1 MYNEFKPL
9 GDFVVEEQELG
20 DWPSTYKCLKQTIFR
35 EGDYVLSP
43 ISILNAETI
52 RVWRNS
58 QIQFLRQK
66 REITQQE
73 QQLYFLKNVRPNF
86 YSANPPQ
93 LLFEISE
100 SGIFIGYGGLVHI
113 SWEDK
118 RAEISFLTSP
128 ERSQSANYETD
139 FRHFLSLIKFI
150 AKEKLGLHKL
160 MTETYDGREIHLKT
174 LISQGFCLEGRLID
188 HIAQM
193 NEYRDALIHGLIL

>member
-1 MYNEFKPL
+1 M
-9 GDFVVEEQELG
+9 GDFVVEEQELKN
-20 DWPSTYKCLKQTIFR
+20 WPSTYKCLKQSSFS

-66 REITQQE
+66 REITQEE
-73 QQLYFLKNVRPNF
+73 QQLYFLKTVRPNF
-86 YSANPPQ
+86 YSVNPPQ

-100 SGIFIGYGGLVHI
+100 SGSFIGYGGLVHI

-128 ERSQSANYETD
+128 ERSQSANYEID
-139 FRHFLSLIKFI
+139 FRNFLSLIKFV
-150 AKEKLGLHKL
+150 AKEKLELHKL
-160 MTETYDGREIHLKT
+160 MTETYDGREIHLET
-174 LISQGFCLEGRLID
+174 LISAGFSLEGRLID
-188 HIAQM
+188 HVSHM
-193 NEYRDALIHGLIL
+193 NEYRDALIHGFILENPV

>member
-1 MYNEFKPL
+1 
-9 GDFVVEEQELG
+9 VVEEQELKN
-20 DWPSTYKCLKQTIFR
+20 WPSTYKCLKQSSFS

-66 REITQQE
+66 REITQEE
-73 QQLYFLKNVRPNF
+73 QQLYFLKTVRPNF
-86 YSANPPQ
+86 YSVNPPQ

-100 SGIFIGYGGLVHI
+100 SGSFIGYGGLVHI

-128 ERSQSANYETD
+128 ERSQSANYEID
-139 FRHFLSLIKFI
+139 FRNFLSLIKFV
-150 AKEKLGLHKL
+150 AKEKLELHKL
-160 MTETYDGREIHLKT
+160 MTETYDGREIHLET
-174 LISQGFCLEGRLID
+174 LISAGFSLEGRLID
-188 HIAQM
+188 HVSHM
-193 NEYRDALIHGLIL
+193 NEYRDALIHGFILENPV